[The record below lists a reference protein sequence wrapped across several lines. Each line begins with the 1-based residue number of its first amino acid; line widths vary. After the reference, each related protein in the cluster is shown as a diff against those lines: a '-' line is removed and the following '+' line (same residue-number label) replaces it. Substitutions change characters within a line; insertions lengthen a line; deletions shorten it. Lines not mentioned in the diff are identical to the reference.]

1 MNTVKLERNTSHV
14 YDSLRALLI
23 GRAYV
28 RYESIDY
35 ERWGAECGIGA
46 QKLRRRLRDMGDLT
60 LEELRSIARPLGI
73 DSLELRQALP
83 L

>member
-1 MNTVKLERNTSHV
+1 MNTVKLERNTPHV

-28 RYESIDY
+28 RYGRLDY
-35 ERWGAECGIGA
+35 ERWGAECDINA
-46 QKLRRRLRDMGDLT
+46 QKLRKRLRDMGDLT

>member
-1 MNTVKLERNTSHV
+1 MKTVKLERNTAHV

-28 RYESIDY
+28 RYGRLDY
-35 ERWGAECGIGA
+35 AHWGAECGMSDQA
-46 QKLRRRLRDMGDLT
+46 LRRRLRDMGDVT
-60 LEELRSIARPLGI
+60 LEELRSIAQPLGI
-73 DSLELRQALP
+73 DSLELRAALP

>member
-1 MNTVKLERNTSHV
+1 MSTVKLERNTEHV

-28 RYESIDY
+28 RYGKLDY
-35 ERWGAECGIGA
+35 AQWGAECGMSD
-46 QKLRRRLRDMGDLT
+46 QSLRRRLRDMGEIT

-73 DSLELRQALP
+73 DSLELRAALP

>member
-1 MNTVKLERNTSHV
+1 MSTVKLERNTEHV

-28 RYESIDY
+28 RYGKLDY
-35 ERWGAECGIGA
+35 AQWGAECGMSDQAI
-46 QKLRRRLRDMGDLT
+46 RRRLRDLGDLT

-73 DSLELRQALP
+73 DSLELRAALP